1 MNKAARMAGMLV
13 GIAGLFQLVVGVLMW
28 TGRALSLTNTHM
40 AVGIVFVLALWTIA
54 TIATRSNVGSG
65 LTAFAYLWGVVVVLF
80 GIAQTRILP
89 GPNHWIIRVLH
100 LLVGLAAMG
109 MAGAMTRRIREAAPH
124 PHAPTPELHRAG

>member
-1 MNKAARMAGMLV
+1 MNKAARMAGILV

-54 TIATRSNVGSG
+54 AIATRSHVGSG
-65 LTAFAYLWGVVVVLF
+65 LTAFAFLWGVVIVLF
-80 GIAQTRILP
+80 GIAQARILP
-89 GPNHWIIRVLH
+89 GPNHWIVRVVH

-109 MAGAMTRRIREAAPH
+109 LAGAMTRRIREAAPH
-124 PHAPTPELHRAG
+124 THAPTPELHRAG